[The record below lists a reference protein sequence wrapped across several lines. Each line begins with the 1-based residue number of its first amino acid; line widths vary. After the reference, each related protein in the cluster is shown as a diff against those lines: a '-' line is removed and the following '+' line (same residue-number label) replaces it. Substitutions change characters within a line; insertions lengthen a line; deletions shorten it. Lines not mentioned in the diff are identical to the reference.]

1 MEEFCKDL
9 PADECNSNLA
19 GNSEV
24 DKEWRTWVPDPID
37 ANPVTFTH
45 ENSKPDIISMLVN
58 IYGSKDMFVN
68 EYKTLLGDR
77 LLSSHSYTLE
87 KEIRYVEVL
96 KLRVG
101 DSNLFCCE
109 AMLRDISESRR
120 INTNILEQL
129 HLKEKIDKNQ
139 LALKCIILSEQF
151 WPKLKD
157 ENVELPTEIKEIQ
170 EKYTKSY
177 EALKGNRTL
186 IWKNNLGQV
195 TIEIDVGNSRVVE
208 FNVTPIQAAI
218 IMKFQERESWSL
230 QELSQSL
237 KMCSIGLKKKLGYW
251 KSQGLIQEETVQV
264 KTSSDAP
271 QNEAETEIYSL
282 VKNNVKLN
290 RTNSFNEDEDDGEK
304 ALEANNILKDLD
316 IPLLWNYTQS
326 MLRGFGVLPFERIS
340 GLLKM
345 YATADIKT
353 EQVKALLDLKVKEG
367 LLKYNAGVYR
377 LNK

>member
-9 PADECNSNLA
+9 PADENSSNLA
-19 GNSEV
+19 SNSEI
-24 DKEWRTWVPDPID
+24 DKDWRTWLPDPID
-37 ANPVTFTH
+37 ANPVTFTQ

-77 LLSSHSYTLE
+77 LLSSYSYTME
-87 KEIRYVEVL
+87 KEIRYLELL
-96 KLRVG
+96 KLRFG

-109 AMLRDISESRR
+109 AMLRDISESKR
-120 INTNILEQL
+120 INANVLEQL
-129 HLKEKIDKNQ
+129 FQKGKLDKSQ
-139 LALKCIILSEQF
+139 LTLKCIILSEQF

-157 ENVELPTEIKEIQ
+157 ENVELPNEIKQIQ
-170 EKYTKSY
+170 EKYTKSF

-195 TIEIDVGNSRVVE
+195 TIDIDMGNNRVVE
-208 FNVTPIQAAI
+208 YNVNPIQAAV
-218 IMKFQERESWSL
+218 IMKFQEKDTWTL

-237 KMCSIGLKKKLGYW
+237 KMCSIGLRKKLGYW
-251 KSQGLIQEETVQV
+251 KSQGLIQEEIQTKMSVDGSQE
-264 KTSSDAP
+264 T
-271 QNEAETEIYSL
+271 ETEIYSL
-282 VKNNVKLN
+282 IKDTSKLN
-290 RTNSFNEDEDDGEK
+290 RSNSFNDDEDEESNSK
-304 ALEANNILKDLD
+304 ALESNNLLKEQD
-316 IPLLWNYTQS
+316 IALLWNYTLS
-326 MLRGFGVLPFERIS
+326 MLRGFGALPFERIQ

-345 YATADIKT
+345 YASSDLKQ

-367 LLKYNAGVYR
+367 LIKYNAGVYR